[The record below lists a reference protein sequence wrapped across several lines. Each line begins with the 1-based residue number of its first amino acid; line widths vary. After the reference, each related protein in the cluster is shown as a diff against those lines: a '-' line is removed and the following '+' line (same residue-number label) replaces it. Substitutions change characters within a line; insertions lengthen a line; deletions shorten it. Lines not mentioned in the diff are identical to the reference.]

1 MTTEKKIDQEKSKI
15 SWLSDFTRD
24 SIKKSAEVNIKPKLT
39 FELGIEYVKENIV
52 ILSEPYLI
60 KIPKAK
66 AIGNSNELLAINL
79 EYVDIAHQFIAEAG
93 SFRFQLGVL
102 MEKNNLTEPK
112 ELIGLRV
119 RIWKT
124 LEQIKT
130 SSFKGKAEMYHIELM
145 E

>member
-1 MTTEKKIDQEKSKI
+1 MDDKKKDQEKSKI

-24 SIKKSAEVNIKPKLT
+24 SIKKSAEVDIKPKLRI
-39 FELGIEYVKENIV
+39 ELGIEHVKENIV

-60 KIPKAK
+60 TIPKVK
-66 AIGNSNELLAINL
+66 AISTSNELLAINL
-79 EYVDIAHQFIAEAG
+79 EYNNIAHQFIAEAG

-102 MEKNNLTEPK
+102 MEKNNITEPK
-112 ELIGLRV
+112 ELIGLII
-119 RIWKT
+119 RIWKS
-124 LEQIKT
+124 LETIKT